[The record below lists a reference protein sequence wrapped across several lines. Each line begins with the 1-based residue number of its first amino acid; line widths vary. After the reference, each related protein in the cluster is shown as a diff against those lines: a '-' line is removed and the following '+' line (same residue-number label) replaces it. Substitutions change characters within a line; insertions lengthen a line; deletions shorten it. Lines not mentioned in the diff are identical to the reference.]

1 MIIYF
6 IFYMTACILKGIGPR
21 EHHPSEIWEVVFM
34 KIGFI
39 GAGKVGFS
47 LGKYFCEHG
56 LNVIGYYSRNPQS
69 ALQAAEFTSTMC
81 FRDIKS
87 IVEASD
93 TLFLTVPDGT
103 IQELWDYI
111 DKLSIKNKIIC
122 HCSGSLSSSVF
133 SNIDNHDAYGY
144 SIHPLL
150 GISDKLNSYK
160 ELSNAFFTLEGSQG
174 RLQEMQ
180 KLIKG
185 LGNLEQVISP
195 ENKAIYHS
203 AAVFSSNLMVA
214 LAQTSI
220 DLLTNCGFDEQ
231 NAGLALYPLMLGNMK
246 NIVRQGTVGALTGPV
261 ERCDIETVTRNLS
274 CLDGRD
280 KQLYKLL
287 SEKLI
292 NIAKI
297 KNPNCSYSQLE
308 RMIVEDNE

>member
-1 MIIYF
+1 
-6 IFYMTACILKGIGPR
+6 
-21 EHHPSEIWEVVFM
+21 M

-69 ALQAAEFTSTMC
+69 ALQAAKFTGTMD
-81 FRDIKS
+81 FNDIES

-103 IQELWDYI
+103 IKELWDYI

-133 SNIDNHDAYGY
+133 SNIDNHGSYGY

-160 ELSNAFFTLEGSQG
+160 ELSHAFFTLEGSEG
-174 RLQEMQ
+174 RLNEMQ
-180 KLIKG
+180 ILLKS
-185 LGNLEQVISP
+185 LGNSIQVISP
-195 ENKAIYHS
+195 ESKAVYHS
-203 AAVFSSNLMVA
+203 AAVFASNLMVA

-220 DLLTNCGFDEQ
+220 DLLKNCGFDEK
-231 NAGLALYPLMLGNMK
+231 NASLALYPLMFGNMK

-261 ERCDIETVTRNLS
+261 ERCDIETVARNLF
-274 CLDGRD
+274 CLDEIDR
-280 KQLYKLL
+280 QLYILL
-287 SEKLI
+287 SKKLI
-292 NIAKI
+292 TIAKI
-297 KNPNCSYSQLE
+297 KNPNCNYAELE
-308 RMIVEDNE
+308 MMIGEDNE